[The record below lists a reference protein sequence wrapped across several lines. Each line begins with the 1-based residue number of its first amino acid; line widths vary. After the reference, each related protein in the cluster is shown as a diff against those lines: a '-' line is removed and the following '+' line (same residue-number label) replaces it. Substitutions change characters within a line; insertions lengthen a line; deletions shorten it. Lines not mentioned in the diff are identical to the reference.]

1 MGKSVATFV
10 HLKGSLFIYFF
21 IPPIPSPA
29 SPFQYF
35 TTTAWPSSFSQPK
48 KLNSPCLHRHP
59 FPPFPMPDATFWHGA
74 APQPPAATRP
84 NYGLITP
91 RPAPFQTLPSAN
103 LICPPGPP
111 LSLVAIPDSRTRRQR
126 RSRVLQPRS
135 SPSVPAPTCCVVL
148 CCVVLLQEN
157 QPQPPRCS
165 CCPLSQ
171 LHSTPRPAIPMGGA

>member
-1 MGKSVATFV
+1 VYRRLYSSRAR
-10 HLKGSLFIYFF
+10 SSSIPPSPRISYF

-29 SPFQYF
+29 SLHF
-35 TTTAWPSSFSQPK
+35 TAAWPSSFPQPK

-148 CCVVLLQEN
+148 LQEN